1 MGETRGHE
9 NAVACAQEAAGA
21 EDQHIQA
28 CRPARGDQ
36 VGSVRRRDDASLL
49 EFERPDGRPVTFA
62 LMQTAV
68 GGALQVDREVD
79 DAGKAPEV

>member
-1 MGETRGHE
+1 M
-9 NAVACAQEAAGA
+9 
-21 EDQHIQA
+21 
-28 CRPARGDQ
+28 
-36 VGSVRRRDDASLL
+36 RRRDDASLL